1 MKAKEVLNKPQVMPS
16 SQVNVTSDGS
26 PLLKGISGTIQAA
39 RDIAV
44 AYEAREEQSVQLSA
58 PFGQQLKAQGNH
70 G

>member
-1 MKAKEVLNKPQVMPS
+1 VLNKPQVMPS

-44 AYEAREEQSVQLSA
+44 AYEAREQSVQLSA